1 MAQVTYRGVKYDSE
15 EYREMLINE
24 HNAKRNHDLMYRGI
38 KVRSKAKACS
48 WNKGG
53 VDPLLFLCY
62 NILMDKDK
70 LKIIVSDLE
79 MLLSALKAE
88 VYSDVESY
96 RYDDVEPV
104 ELDYDEEY
112 EGPWQ

>member
-1 MAQVTYRGVKYDSE
+1 
-15 EYREMLINE
+15 
-24 HNAKRNHDLMYRGI
+24 
-38 KVRSKAKACS
+38 
-48 WNKGG
+48 
-53 VDPLLFLCY
+53 
-62 NILMDKDK
+62 MDKDK

-88 VYSDVESY
+88 VYSDVKSY

-112 EGPWQ
+112 EGP